1 MTNTENNT
9 KGAAKTPRWGTKRVV
24 MLLGLVGAVL
34 ALATSTRIWITVQ
47 PEVGSVKI
55 PLIEVAGSDASA
67 AVAALAVVALAGS
80 LAALIAGKVARYII
94 AAIMLLA
101 GGGIVASA
109 IAVLANPVAA
119 AATKVGEATGLNT
132 AGGDYQVSFW
142 PYAAALAGVVLV
154 LNALVLAIAGHT
166 WAGSKKY
173 ARDNAAAARRAD
185 QANSTG
191 PIDEIDGWDSLSRG
205 DDPT

>member
-1 MTNTENNT
+1 MSHTNTN
-9 KGAAKTPRWGTKRVV
+9 TPRWGTKRVV
-24 MLLGLVGAVL
+24 MLLGVLGAVL

-47 PEVGSVKI
+47 PEVGTVKV

-67 AVAALAVVALAGS
+67 AIAALAVVALAGS

-94 AAIMLLA
+94 AGILLLV
-101 GGGIVASA
+101 GGGIAVSA
-109 IAVLANPVAA
+109 GSVLGNPVSAA
-119 AATKVGEATGLNT
+119 AATVGEATGLNA
-132 AGGDYQVSFW
+132 AGGDYHVSLW
-142 PYAAALAGVVLV
+142 PYVAMLAGVILA
-154 LNALVLAIAGHT
+154 LNALVLAVAGRT

-173 ARDNAAAARRAD
+173 ARDVEAGAAARDSKRA
-185 QANSTG
+185 SG